1 MRRREGGE
9 AAAVA
14 RAVRSGEDPAS
25 TLDETGLFEDLSRFM
40 LAEGVPEDRV
50 AEQLKKLK
58 FSADVTTPRSATV
71 VDGAEVQDLG
81 ADVEDLD
88 AEVEVL
94 GAGAGDPHPLLPG
107 VSRYSI
113 NEEVPPVGA
122 FVASVSGR
130 SFRRLHKVG
139 SCPMVPGVDY
149 VNFEFLGMARPKSD
163 TFDAYCKRCFGPVTP
178 LASSST
184 ASSGSSS
191 ESSG

>member
-25 TLDETGLFEDLSRFM
+25 ILDETGLFEDLSRFM
-40 LAEGVPEDRV
+40 LAAGVPEDRV

-58 FSADVTTPRSATV
+58 FSADLTTPRSVTV

-88 AEVEVL
+88 AEAEVL
-94 GAGAGDPHPLLPG
+94 GADAGDPHPLLPG

-122 FVASVSGR
+122 FVASVSSR
-130 SFRRLHKVG
+130 RFRRLHKVG

-149 VNFEFLGMARPKSD
+149 GNFEFLGLSRPKAD
-163 TFDAYCKRCFGPVTP
+163 TFGAHCKRCFGPITP

-191 ESSG
+191 EGSN